1 VFRAPAHEVGFG
13 IIGAGNI
20 ALIHGKALAALADS
34 GIRLRAFLGRNPARV
49 EKLAAQFEAEALTD
63 AQKFFARPDIQAV
76 TICTPSG
83 THAELG
89 RMAAAAGKHVL
100 VEKPIDVN
108 LRNARALIAACQRHR
123 VRLGV
128 VLQSRFLPAVRLIKK
143 AVERGRLGRLHVV
156 DAYVKWYRTREYYA
170 AASWRGTKALDGG
183 GALINQAIHT
193 VDLAQYFAGRA
204 TWVSGLTARKQHPQ
218 IEAEDTA
225 LALVRYEGGA
235 AGVIEATTS
244 LYPGFSRRVELHGE
258 RGSIVLDGNDIS
270 FWKLSDTGEEEEE
283 LERLRAGL
291 SEGDLGAGTPAGA
304 PGNGQAGSNGRA
316 DHRNGRDR
324 SNAASDPMALDLYGH
339 QRQIEDF
346 VGAIREDRAPVVDG
360 PESLKALEIVLA
372 VYRSAELGRPVELAS
387 PESKPA
393 GAGRQSEAQDE
404 A

>member
-1 VFRAPAHEVGFG
+1 VFRAPVHEVGFG

-20 ALIHGKALAALADS
+20 ALIHGKALAALADQ

-49 EKLAAQFEAEALTD
+49 QKLAAQFEAEALTD
-63 AQKFFARPDIQAV
+63 AHKFFARPDIQAV

-100 VEKPIDVN
+100 AEKPIDVS
-108 LRNARALIAACQRHR
+108 LRNARALITACQRHR

-128 VLQSRFLPAVRLIKK
+128 VLQSRFLPAVRLIKQ

-156 DAYVKWYRTREYYA
+156 DAYVKWYRTREYYTA
-170 AASWRGTKALDGG
+170 APWRGTKALDGG

-225 LALVRYEGGA
+225 LALVRYQGGA

-270 FWKLSDTGEEEEE
+270 FWKLIDTGEEEEE
-283 LERLRAGL
+283 LERLRAG
-291 SEGDLGAGTPAGA
+291 STDGAGAGR
-304 PGNGQAGSNGRA
+304 AGSNGRV
-316 DHRNGRDR
+316 HHGNGRDR
-324 SNAASDPMALDLYGH
+324 TSAASDPMALDLYGH

-360 PESLKALEIVLA
+360 PEALKALEIVLA
-372 VYRSAELGRPVELAS
+372 VYRSAELGRPVELAV
-387 PESKPA
+387 PERKP
-393 GAGRQSEAQDE
+393 GRAGRRSEAHDE